1 MQICLFDY
9 LGYSVCKATYIV
21 NLEEAFL
28 LFLDVMGHQQC
39 ATSDLM
45 CSIFTDIP
53 FPIFINNF
61 LFQTK
66 CEMFS
71 LFPLP

>member
-1 MQICLFDY
+1 MQIYLFDY
-9 LGYSVCKATYIV
+9 IGYSVCQVSYIV
-21 NLEEAFL
+21 NTEEAFL
-28 LFLDVMGHQQC
+28 LFVDVINS

-45 CSIFTDIP
+45 LSLFTDIP
-53 FPIFINNF
+53 FPIFVNNF

-71 LFPLP
+71 IFPLP